1 MLPTSREEEEKL
13 NLSDVGSYIQK
24 LFENHL
30 LVGLAAIVAFLYN
43 FLFPDTQYLYSAAA
57 VLGIML
63 LDLVT
68 KLYALKRQA
77 GGWKK
82 SVCSQHINSFS
93 FFRGTMDKLFVFGVM
108 MIICGFAYRLTMI
121 SSIAIWFT
129 QAVYTLMFLRDILS
143 IFENFRDAGIK
154 GMGMFEKLVKKK
166 MEEYIDEDGIDS
178 LYTEPTK
185 QETAATQETES
196 SAAGDTGAKG

>member
-1 MLPTSREEEEKL
+1 MS
-13 NLSDVGSYIQK
+13 LSDVGSYIQK
-24 LFENHL
+24 LFQNHI
-30 LVGLAAIVAFLYN
+30 LVFLSAIGAFLYN
-43 FLFPDTQYLYSAAA
+43 FFFPDTQYLYSAAA

-63 LDLVT
+63 LDLLT

-82 SVCSQHINSFS
+82 SLCSQHINSFS

-108 MIICGFAYRLTMI
+108 MIICGFAYRLTVI
-121 SSIAIWFT
+121 SGIAVWFT

-154 GMGMFEKLVKKK
+154 NMGMFEKLVKKK
-166 MEEYIDEDGIDS
+166 MTEYVDQEDVDAIVKDFAA
-178 LYTEPTK
+178 TK
-185 QETAATQETES
+185 KETASTTETTSNAQETE
-196 SAAGDTGAKG
+196 AKG